1 MEDLK
6 KEFMENITEENNYI
20 SYEEE
25 KVIEKEIED
34 LKEQILSGV
43 LNEKQMQF
51 AQEKIS
57 IRENK
62 IEEKKRFQVENINQA
77 NWCLGM
83 IKHYKNKIEQI
94 EEFKKIEKAK
104 LDTFAKNKIENYDR
118 NIEHFTYLLKDYI
131 DREREID
138 PKFSVSTIN
147 GTVNYGKE
155 TSKIVYDENI
165 MAQFCKENG
174 YEDALK
180 ITLSKSAF
188 NKMIEIMEDK
198 VVTNDGLIVEDATI
212 EKSKKLNIRTK

>member
-6 KEFMENITEENNYI
+6 KEFMENITKENNYI

-25 KVIEKEIED
+25 KAIEKEIED

-104 LDTFAKNKIENYDR
+104 LDTFAKNKIENCDR

-138 PKFSVSTIN
+138 PKFSISTIN

>member
-104 LDTFAKNKIENYDR
+104 LDTFAKNKIENCDR

-138 PKFSVSTIN
+138 PKFSISTIN